1 MKSIRRFLQQNIFVL
16 LGPLLAVAIASY
28 PLQLHMSLSR
38 YQHYGL
44 AVFAWGF
51 CYIWQFI
58 WYYKVTL
65 PWSRLCFLFTGLYLA
80 SAGFLFYLNPWLDVS
95 ADLITSQMR
104 VFRLGLGITY
114 LVLALPI
121 FFAWYMSYLEER
133 HAEQQIHKH

>member
-1 MKSIRRFLQQNIFVL
+1 VKNFRHFLKQNVFVL
-16 LGPLLAVAIASY
+16 LGPILAVAIGSY
-28 PLQLHMSLSR
+28 PLQLHMPLSR

-104 VFRLGLGITY
+104 SVRVVLGFTY
-114 LVLALPI
+114 LFFALPVCVT
-121 FFAWYMSYLEER
+121 WYMSYREER
-133 HAEQQIHKH
+133 KAGQIHKH

>member
-1 MKSIRRFLQQNIFVL
+1 MRRFLQQNFFVL
-16 LGPLLAVAIASY
+16 LGPILATIIAAY
-28 PLQLHMSLSR
+28 PLQLYISLSR

-51 CYIWQFI
+51 CYVWHFI

-65 PWSRLCFLFTGLYLA
+65 PWARLCFLFTGIYLA

-104 VFRLGLGITY
+104 HVRLILGITY
-114 LVLALPI
+114 LALALPI
-121 FFAWYMSYLEER
+121 FFTWYMSYQEER
-133 HAEQQIHKH
+133 HAAQENHKH

>member
-16 LGPLLAVAIASY
+16 LGPVLAVAIASY
-28 PLQLHMSLSR
+28 PLQLHMTLSR

-44 AVFAWGF
+44 AIFAWGF

-58 WYYKVTL
+58 WYYKITL

-104 VFRLGLGITY
+104 TIRLILGITY
-114 LVLALPI
+114 LVLVLPI
-121 FFAWYMSYLEER
+121 FFAWFMSYQEER

>member
-1 MKSIRRFLQQNIFVL
+1 MQRFLKQNVFVL
-16 LGPLLAVAIASY
+16 LGPILAVAISAF

-44 AVFAWGF
+44 AIFAWGF

-58 WYYKVTL
+58 WYYRVTQF
-65 PWSRLCFLFTGLYLA
+65 WTRLSFLLTGLYLA

-104 VFRLGLGITY
+104 TVRLILGFTY
-114 LVLALPI
+114 LAMTPPI
-121 FFAWYMSYLEER
+121 FFVWFMSYLEER
-133 HAEQQIHKH
+133 KH